1 MLILSNFSYCPLFWF
16 ISSTKL
22 LNKQENLQKLLHND
36 YISSDH
42 LLEKSVKTTIHV
54 RNYRTLCVE
63 ISKTI
68 NNLNQFRKP
77 TRSNL
82 EQRGYERLVLKY
94 GTLYRTP

>member
-1 MLILSNFSYCPLFWF
+1 MSAFLVHLV
-16 ISSTKL
+16 
-22 LNKQENLQKLLHND
+22 NKEENLQKLFRND
-36 YISSDH
+36 YISSDD
-42 LLEKSVKTTIHV
+42 LLEKSGRTTIHV